1 MSAISSFCI
10 SQCSTG
16 PYSVG
21 ADANLT
27 GLLVLDEPSPAAALD
42 TSKSSVDLRLE
53 LVKTAKGVVD
63 GSCESTRRGLTT
75 TSVLG
80 GQVLPEER
88 VVQVTTT
95 VEVDGGLESN
105 LSGNVALVL
114 SLLELLNCGVVVVD
128 VGVVVSLVVKLH
140 DLTGDGRLQ
149 STIVVCIE
157 LTS

>member
-1 MSAISSFCI
+1 M
-10 SQCSTG
+10 
-16 PYSVG
+16 
-21 ADANLT
+21 
-27 GLLVLDEPSPAAALD
+27 LVLDEPSPATALD
-42 TSKSSVDLRLE
+42 TSKSSVNLCLE
-53 LVKTAKGVVD
+53 LVETAKGVVD
-63 GSCESTRRGLTT
+63 GRSESTRRGLTT

-80 GQVLPEER
+80 GQVLPEES

-114 SLLELLNCGVVVVD
+114 SLLELLNGGIVVVD

-157 LTS
+157 